1 MIKNGAYRLCI
12 HNSLP
17 GSEVSFGLVIC
28 SMDDADIER
37 AEKQKYLIHNMN
49 EQNVHIMYIRTHI
62 HIMSFINS
70 PEIFIENTASY
81 PTYYSQNRC
90 PIIMT
95 AV

>member
-37 AEKQKYLIHNMN
+37 AEKQKYLVHNMN
-49 EQNVHIMYIRTHI
+49 EQNVHIIYVSYI
-62 HIMSFINS
+62 HILSFINS

-81 PTYYSQNRC
+81 PTKSSQN
-90 PIIMT
+90 
-95 AV
+95 